1 MLVNPGKLVAAVV
14 GAAILFNSTGAI
26 AASQPH
32 ASSPNPWVALSAL
45 DSTASGAMSTATIAQ
60 LSGDNRTHASNCPPL
75 PVLAVLLA
83 TLVTAAIIW
92 LDDDDG
98 KLKIKVRAPVSPD

>member
-1 MLVNPGKLVAAVV
+1 MFVKPDKLVTAAV

-26 AASQPH
+26 AASQPK
-32 ASSPNPWVALSAL
+32 AISPNPWVALSAL
-45 DSTASGAMSTATIAQ
+45 DSTASTAMSTSSVAQ
-60 LSGDNRTHASNCPPL
+60 FYGENPKQASNLPPL

-83 TLVTAAIIW
+83 TLLTAAIIW

-98 KLKIKVRAPVSPD
+98 KIKIKIREPVSPD